1 MFRIWFPV
9 QQVKVTRKSG
19 MKIYNFSAGPAMLP
33 EAVMRKAQAEF
44 IDFQGSGSGILELSH
59 RGKFFQP
66 VIDRAEANVRELL
79 NVSDDYAVCFIQ
91 GGASMQFAMLAMNLL
106 NGGTADYVDT
116 GVWSNKAAKE
126 AKMFGNVNIVASSR
140 DDKYDHIPAAAEWKM
155 TPGAAY
161 MHITSNNTIA
171 GTQYINLPTAPA
183 GVPLIADMS
192 SDIMSRMFD
201 INKFGMIYAGAQ
213 KNIGPA
219 GVALVIIR
227 KDLAERTDESKVPTM
242 LRYSTYINEGSMFN
256 TPPTFAIYILALIT
270 DWLKENGGIAAME
283 QHNNAKAK
291 MLYDFLDESTFYA
304 SPVAKA
310 DRSRMNVVFRTPS
323 DELDAKF
330 VSEATACGL
339 TQLKGHRLVG
349 GCRASIYNAMP
360 VEGVQALIDF
370 MKKFECANR

>member
-1 MFRIWFPV
+1 
-9 QQVKVTRKSG
+9 

-44 IDFQGSGSGILELSH
+44 LDFQGSGSGMLELSH
-59 RGKFFQP
+59 RGKYFQP
-66 VIDRAEANVRELL
+66 VIDRAEANIRELL
-79 NVSDDYAVCFIQ
+79 GVSDDYAVVFVQ

-116 GVWSNKAAKE
+116 GVWSSKAAKE
-126 AKMFGNVNIVASSR
+126 AKMFGNVNIAASSKET
-140 DDKYDHIPAAAEWKM
+140 KYDHIPAASEWKL

-161 MHITSNNTIA
+161 MHITTNNTIA
-171 GTQYINLPTAPA
+171 GTQYMDIPTAPA

-192 SDIMSRMFD
+192 SDIMSRAFDVNKLGMF
-201 INKFGMIYAGAQ
+201 YAGAQ
-213 KNIGPA
+213 KNIGPS
-219 GVALVIIR
+219 GVALVVIR
-227 KDLAERTDESKVPTM
+227 KDLAARTDDAKVPTM

-283 QHNNAKAK
+283 KVNNEKAK
-291 MLYDFLDESTFYA
+291 LLYDFLDDSSFYG

-310 DRSRMNVVFRTPS
+310 DRSRMNVVFRTLNE
-323 DELDAKF
+323 ELDAKF
-330 VSEATACGL
+330 VSEATKAGL

-370 MKKFECANR
+370 MKKFECENK

>member
-1 MFRIWFPV
+1 
-9 QQVKVTRKSG
+9 

-44 IDFQGSGSGILELSH
+44 LDFQGSGSGMLELSH

-66 VIDRAEANVRELL
+66 VIDRAEANTRELL
-79 NVSDDYAVCFIQ
+79 GISDDYAVIFVQ

-116 GVWSNKAAKE
+116 GVWSSKAAKE
-126 AKMFGNVNIVASSR
+126 AKLFGNVNIVASSKES
-140 DDKYDHIPAAAEWKM
+140 KYDHIPAVSEWKQ

-161 MHITSNNTIA
+161 LHITTNNTIA
-171 GTQYINLPTAPA
+171 GTQYMNMPTAPA

-192 SDIMSRMFD
+192 SDIMSRAFD
-201 INKFGMIYAGAQ
+201 VNKFGMFYAGAQ
-213 KNIGPA
+213 KNLGPS
-219 GVALVIIR
+219 GVALVVIR
-227 KDLAERTDESKVPTM
+227 KDLAARTRDNVPTM
-242 LRYSTYINEGSMFN
+242 LRYSTYIDEGSMFN

-270 DWLKENGGIAAME
+270 DWLKEHGGIAAME
-283 QHNNAKAK
+283 KVNDAKAK
-291 MLYDFLDESTFYA
+291 LLYDFLDESSFYA

-310 DRSRMNVVFRTPS
+310 DRSRMNVVFRTPNA
-323 DELDAKF
+323 DLDAKF
-330 VSEATACGL
+330 VSEATAAGL

-370 MKKFECANR
+370 MKKFECANK

>member
-1 MFRIWFPV
+1 
-9 QQVKVTRKSG
+9 

-44 IDFQGSGSGILELSH
+44 LDFQGSGSGMLELSH

-66 VIDRAEANVRELL
+66 VIDRAEANIRELL
-79 NVSDDYAVCFIQ
+79 GISDDYAVVFVQ

-116 GVWSNKAAKE
+116 GVWSSKAAKE
-126 AKMFGNVNIVASSR
+126 AKMFGNVNIAASSKES
-140 DDKYDHIPAAAEWKM
+140 KYDHIPAVSDWKL

-161 MHITSNNTIA
+161 MHITTNNTIA
-171 GTQYINLPTAPA
+171 GTQYMDIPTAPA

-192 SDIMSRMFD
+192 SDIMSRAFDVNKLGMF
-201 INKFGMIYAGAQ
+201 YAGAQ
-213 KNIGPA
+213 KNIGPS
-219 GVALVIIR
+219 GVALVVIR
-227 KDLAERTDESKVPTM
+227 KDLAARTDDSKVPTM
-242 LRYSTYINEGSMFN
+242 LRYSTYIDEGSMFN

-283 QHNNAKAK
+283 KVNNEKAK
-291 MLYDFLDESTFYA
+291 LLYDFLDESSFYA

-310 DRSRMNVVFRTPS
+310 DRSRMNVVFRTP
-323 DELDAKF
+323 DADLDAKF
-330 VSEATACGL
+330 VSEATAAGL

-360 VEGVQALIDF
+360 IEGVQALIDF
-370 MKKFECANR
+370 MKKFEVANK